1 MRLLRAPLW
10 ACILAAAASPAAARD
25 PLLGLPIDCTLG
37 EDCYIQNHVDADGG
51 PGAADFTCGGLS
63 YDGHKGTDF
72 ALRSHAAA
80 RAGVDVL
87 AAAPGVVRAVRDGVT
102 DHWRDAPVAFPDE
115 QDCGNGLVIDHGG
128 GWETQYC
135 HLREGSVAVQ
145 KGQRVAM
152 GAVLG
157 QVGMSGR
164 TEFPHLH
171 LSIRQD
177 GAVVDPFNT
186 DAIISCGE
194 AGDDQLWQEAISYQ
208 PGGLIQMGF
217 SAGLPEFG
225 PIKWGEAHADALPA
239 EAPALVLWAHM
250 YGARAGDQLRL
261 LIEGPEGV
269 FSDKTVE
276 IDAPK
281 AQLFRASGRKLHD
294 ANRLPGTYTGTVI
307 LLRRS
312 TSMRRIVPS
321 NDCRFCPFMCG
332 SCANPPS
339 PSPM

>member
-1 MRLLRAPLW
+1 MRLRWVPVW
-10 ACILAAAASPAAARD
+10 ACVFAAAASPAAARD
-25 PLLGLPIDCTLG
+25 PLLGLPIDCSLG
-37 EDCYIQNHVDADGG
+37 ADCYIQNYVDADGG

-72 ALRSHAAA
+72 ALRSHVAAE
-80 RAGVDVL
+80 AGVDVL
-87 AAAPGVVRAVRDGVT
+87 AAAPGVVRAVRDGVP
-102 DHWRDAPVAFPDE
+102 DHWRDAPMAFPDG

-135 HLREGSVAVQ
+135 HLRKGSLAVQ

-171 LSIRQD
+171 LSIRNA

-186 DAIISCGE
+186 DGIITCGE
-194 AGDDQLWQEAISYQ
+194 AGDDQLWQDAISYQ
-208 PGGLIQMGF
+208 PGGLIQAGF
-217 SAGLPEFG
+217 APGVPDFG
-225 PIKWGEAHADALPA
+225 PIKWGEAHAVDLPA

-250 YGARAGDQLRL
+250 FGARAGDRIRL

-269 FSDKTVE
+269 FSDKTVK

-281 AQLFRASGRKLHD
+281 AQLFRASGRKLHSD
-294 ANRLPGTYTGTVI
+294 NRLPGTYTGTVI
-307 LLRRS
+307 LLRNGAEVDRVV
-312 TSMRRIVPS
+312 TTTTLG
-321 NDCRFCPFMCG
+321 D
-332 SCANPPS
+332 
-339 PSPM
+339 